1 MKKVVVTGGAGF
13 IGSALVRGLLAEGVD
28 HIVVIDNLLT
38 GKKENLADVL
48 SKIDYHEVD
57 IRDYRTLE
65 RLFANVEI
73 VFHQAAIPAVP
84 RSIQEPE
91 LTHDVNVNG
100 TFNVFLAA
108 QRQGVRRVIYAG
120 SSSAYG
126 DTEVMPKSEA
136 LRPQPKSPYAVQKL
150 TGEYYAKTFCD
161 SYGLETVSLRY
172 FNVFGPRQD
181 PTSTYSGVI
190 AAFCKAILQSEP
202 ATIFGDGRQTRDFTF
217 IDNIVDLNL
226 RAARAEKAAGTVYNG
241 GTGARVTIAETWELL
256 QRIAGVRLA
265 VTYGPARQGDVRN
278 SQADVSAAR
287 HDLGYVPTVE
297 LEGGLRRTL
306 AWYREER
313 SAVQTC
319 QAVG

>member
-13 IGSALVRGLLAEGVD
+13 IGSALVRGLLTDGVE
-28 HIVVIDNLLT
+28 HIIAIDNLIT
-38 GKKENLADVL
+38 GKKKNLTGILD
-48 SKIDYHEVD
+48 KIEYHEID
-57 IRDYRTLE
+57 IRDYQALE
-65 RLFANVEI
+65 QSFTGVDT

-126 DTEVMPKSEA
+126 DTEVMPKHES

-150 TGEYYAKTFCD
+150 TGEYYAKTFFD
-161 SYGLETVSLRY
+161 NYGLETLSLRY

-190 AAFCKAILQSEP
+190 AAFCRAILQREA
-202 ATIFGDGRQTRDFTF
+202 ATIYGDGKQTRDFTY

-226 RAARAEKAAGTVYNG
+226 RAARAEQACGTVYNG
-241 GTGARVTIAETWELL
+241 GAGGRVTIAETWELL
-256 QRIAGVRLA
+256 QRIGGARLA
-265 VTYGPARQGDVRN
+265 VKYGPPRQGDVRN
-278 SQADVSAAR
+278 SQADVSAAQR
-287 HDLGYVPTVE
+287 DLGYVPTVG
-297 LEGGLRRTL
+297 LEEGLRRTL
-306 AWYREER
+306 AWYRGEP
-313 SAVQTC
+313 SVAQTC

>member
-13 IGSALVRGLLAEGVD
+13 IGSALVRGLLSDGVE
-28 HIVVIDNLLT
+28 HIIAIDNLIT
-38 GKKENLADVL
+38 GKKKNLTGIL
-48 SKIDYHEVD
+48 EKIEYHEID
-57 IRDYRTLE
+57 IRDYQALE
-65 RLFANVEI
+65 QSFTGVDT

-84 RSIQEPE
+84 RSIHEPE

-126 DTEVMPKSEA
+126 DTEVMPKHES

-150 TGEYYAKTFCD
+150 TGEYYAKTFFD
-161 SYGLETVSLRY
+161 NYGLETLSLRY

-190 AAFCKAILQSEP
+190 AAFCRAILQREA
-202 ATIFGDGRQTRDFTF
+202 ATIYGDGKQTRDFTY

-226 RAARAEKAAGTVYNG
+226 RAARA
-241 GTGARVTIAETWELL
+241 
-256 QRIAGVRLA
+256 
-265 VTYGPARQGDVRN
+265 
-278 SQADVSAAR
+278 
-287 HDLGYVPTVE
+287 
-297 LEGGLRRTL
+297 
-306 AWYREER
+306 
-313 SAVQTC
+313 
-319 QAVG
+319 